1 MKLVTGINHSNIYQM
16 LTFLGNYSYNL
27 FVVNIKTNNYGVRNV
42 GLVHSRNALK
52 LPPFLTTD
60 MPF

>member
-1 MKLVTGINHSNIYQM
+1 M

-27 FVVNIKTNNYGVRNV
+27 FVVEPEPINIKTNNYGVRNV